1 MINSLKN
8 QLQNKIG
15 KKIQSRG
22 DCEFIANA
30 ILETLDIEIS
40 YNTIR
45 RLYGLAP
52 ATIPQP
58 KTLNTIAQF
67 LGFKNYA
74 HFTLSKH
81 QTGKTDLSQLV
92 YNIVHRGDQ
101 TEIINLVKSTRRST
115 ENFTLFTVILFREL
129 LHHNDIKLLRKLLD
143 LDELQFD
150 KFTYSEVLYFG
161 NSIGLLLRNYPE
173 RGKELLFKSNFIHN
187 VYLIFVDY
195 SKLNGYYGDWT
206 EQINLKAPSKAI
218 GIFTSSILEFRKF
231 LNLKK
236 PNFPHDKLL
245 YSKKLNP
252 ILCSRLI
259 ALKLMS
265 TDTTRHQK
273 ILKKYFTIHT
283 KKSLLM
289 DYSHELFTSAILT
302 KNRDLMKFLIHKIDW
317 HAETSFYYHKY
328 HLNSFY
334 LMAMFYYRLT
344 GNNREETRFEQL
356 FNLENCVYSYQEF
369 INLLFLIFRFDQ
381 ANSPKLKNAF
391 QLKYM
396 TLSKKLN
403 YPLFSEKYLVSY
415 FQELPFQVYD

>member
-143 LDELQFD
+143 LD
-150 KFTYSEVLYFG
+150 
-161 NSIGLLLRNYPE
+161 
-173 RGKELLFKSNFIHN
+173 
-187 VYLIFVDY
+187 
-195 SKLNGYYGDWT
+195 
-206 EQINLKAPSKAI
+206 
-218 GIFTSSILEFRKF
+218 
-231 LNLKK
+231 
-236 PNFPHDKLL
+236 
-245 YSKKLNP
+245 
-252 ILCSRLI
+252 
-259 ALKLMS
+259 
-265 TDTTRHQK
+265 
-273 ILKKYFTIHT
+273 
-283 KKSLLM
+283 
-289 DYSHELFTSAILT
+289 
-302 KNRDLMKFLIHKIDW
+302 
-317 HAETSFYYHKY
+317 
-328 HLNSFY
+328 
-334 LMAMFYYRLT
+334 
-344 GNNREETRFEQL
+344 
-356 FNLENCVYSYQEF
+356 
-369 INLLFLIFRFDQ
+369 
-381 ANSPKLKNAF
+381 
-391 QLKYM
+391 
-396 TLSKKLN
+396 
-403 YPLFSEKYLVSY
+403 
-415 FQELPFQVYD
+415 